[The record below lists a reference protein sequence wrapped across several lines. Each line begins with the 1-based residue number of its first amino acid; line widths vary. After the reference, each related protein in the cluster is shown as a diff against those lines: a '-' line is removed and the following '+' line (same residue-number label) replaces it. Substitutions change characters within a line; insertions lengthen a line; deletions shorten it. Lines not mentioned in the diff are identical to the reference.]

1 MRKFRRFLGYHARVL
16 SAASLSFLRFPL
28 CPLLVLACEAREP
41 DDRPLAQVGT
51 ELITERDYRSFVAGL
66 PEWTRSEAEGSDQV
80 RDYLQSLVDRAL
92 ILRAAREQKVEQSAG
107 VQKNMEV
114 ALRLKVGQ
122 AMEQRY
128 IRPAVSVSEAELRR
142 EFAAQ
147 GWERQLKIAHIFAR
161 TQARA
166 EATLAALRTGR
177 AFAEVAHEFSQNR
190 TTAAHGG
197 EKPYYY
203 SRINAIP
210 AVRDSLFSLPKGAI
224 SAILPVPKGYE
235 IFKILDER
243 TASYEQMRPQVL
255 KAVMRERLQARRRA
269 YIDSLA
275 EQFQWQEVAEGM
287 DRLASILHSGAQEG
301 DKKVFYLSEADA
313 ATALY
318 TYQGGAISLG
328 EAVNR
333 SQFIRQGRYVED
345 SLKVASYLERDVKVP
360 QLLLL
365 QGHALGID
373 QEPAIAD
380 WLARKKEEI
389 LIRAMRRLATAN
401 QKPVTEQE
409 MRAHYEAHPRSY
421 QTSSMVEVVEIQ
433 VEEEA
438 QALELL
444 SQIRADWQ
452 RAAPLIALIAE
463 IAEIKE
469 NGRGVSALHNLN
481 DELAVYSWL
490 KQRLSD
496 PLGAAKV
503 AEEIANAAEPADL
516 AETYIARQ
524 LAAVHSVRHGSREAA
539 GLYQLYW
546 HETPHFGPLVQAAME
561 AEVGALIGPLEHH
574 GLYSIAKIVGRAAA
588 GRQPFAEVQKRIE
601 HTLRRNRE
609 NELFG
614 QWLQTLRA
622 DAANEVVFFDNNI
635 KALGQDAP

>member
-1 MRKFRRFLGYHARVL
+1 C
-16 SAASLSFLRFPL
+16 SL
-28 CPLLVLACEAREP
+28 VALACAVQEP
-41 DDRPLAQVGT
+41 DNRPLAQVGT

-66 PEWTRSEAEGSDQV
+66 PEWTKSEAEGSDQV

-92 ILRAAREQKVEQSAG
+92 ILRAARAQKVEQNAT

-147 GWERQLKIAHIFAR
+147 GWERQLKIAHIFTR
-161 TQARA
+161 TQVWA
-166 EATLAALRTGR
+166 EAALAALRAGR

-224 SAILPVPKGYE
+224 SAILSVPKGYE

-275 EQFQWQEVAEGM
+275 EQFQWQEVAESM
-287 DRLASILHSGAQEG
+287 DRLTRILHSGAQEG

-345 SLKVASYLERDVKVP
+345 SLKVVSYLERDVKVP

-365 QGHALGID
+365 QGRALGID
-373 QEPAIAD
+373 QEPATAD

-389 LIRAMRRLATAN
+389 LIREMRRLATAN

-438 QALELL
+438 QARELL
-444 SQIRADWQ
+444 SQIRAERQ
-452 RAAPLIALIAE
+452 RAVPLIALF
-463 IAEIKE
+463 AEIKK
-469 NGRGVSALHNLN
+469 NGREVSALQTLN

-496 PLGAAKV
+496 PLGAAQV

-516 AETYIARQ
+516 TETYIARQ
-524 LAAVHSVRHGSREAA
+524 LAAAHSVRHGSREAA

-546 HETPHFGPLVQAAME
+546 HDTSHFGPLVKAVME
-561 AEVGALIGPLEHH
+561 AEVGALIGPVEHH
-574 GLYSIAKIVGRAAA
+574 GLYSIAKIAGRAAA
-588 GRQPFAEVQKRIE
+588 GRHPFAEVQKRIE

-614 QWLQTLRA
+614 QWLQALRA
-622 DAANEVVFFDNNI
+622 DAADEVVFFGDNI
-635 KALGQDAP
+635 EALGQDAP

>member
-1 MRKFRRFLGYHARVL
+1 MQKFAQFLDYHSRVL
-16 SAASLSFLRFPL
+16 PVAPLSFLRWLL
-28 CPLLVLACEAREP
+28 CPLLVLACESPEP

-66 PEWTRSEAEGSDQV
+66 PEWTKSAAEGSDQV

-92 ILRAAREQKVEQSAG
+92 ILRAAREQKVEQSAT

-128 IRPAVSVSEAELRR
+128 IRPAVSVSEEELRR

-147 GWERQLKIAHIFAR
+147 RWERQLKIAHIFAR

-166 EATLAALRTGR
+166 EAALAALQAGR

-287 DRLASILHSGAQEG
+287 DRLTRILHSGAQEG

-313 ATALY
+313 AAALY

-328 EAVNR
+328 EAVSR

-345 SLKVASYLERDVKVP
+345 SLKGGILLGARREGAAASPDAGPR
-360 QLLLL
+360 
-365 QGHALGID
+365 LGNR
-373 QEPAIAD
+373 P
-380 WLARKKEEI
+380 
-389 LIRAMRRLATAN
+389 RACDRRLACA
-401 QKPVTEQE
+401 QKGRNP
-409 MRAHYEAHPRSY
+409 HPRNAASRHG
-421 QTSSMVEVVEIQ
+421 EP
-433 VEEEA
+433 EA
-438 QALELL
+438 GDRARDARSLRRPSTELP
-444 SQIRADWQ
+444 DFVH
-452 RAAPLIALIAE
+452 
-463 IAEIKE
+463 
-469 NGRGVSALHNLN
+469 GRGRGNTGRGRGPSAGI
-481 DELAVYSWL
+481 AVPDT
-490 KQRLSD
+490 RR
-496 PLGAAKV
+496 PAAR
-503 AEEIANAAEPADL
+503 P
-516 AETYIARQ
+516 
-524 LAAVHSVRHGSREAA
+524 
-539 GLYQLYW
+539 
-546 HETPHFGPLVQAAME
+546 
-561 AEVGALIGPLEHH
+561 
-574 GLYSIAKIVGRAAA
+574 
-588 GRQPFAEVQKRIE
+588 
-601 HTLRRNRE
+601 RR
-609 NELFG
+609 
-614 QWLQTLRA
+614 
-622 DAANEVVFFDNNI
+622 
-635 KALGQDAP
+635 

>member
-1 MRKFRRFLGYHARVL
+1 MRKFSRFLGYHARVL
-16 SAASLSFLRFPL
+16 PAASLSFLRFSL
-28 CPLLVLACEAREP
+28 CPLVALACAVQEP

-66 PEWTRSEAEGSDQV
+66 PEWTKSEAEGSDQV

-92 ILRAAREQKVEQSAG
+92 ILRTARKQKVEQSAG

-128 IRPAVSVSEAELRR
+128 IRPAVSVSESELRR

-161 TQARA
+161 TQVRA
-166 EATLAALRTGR
+166 EAALAALRAGR

-224 SAILPVPKGYE
+224 SAILSVPKGYE

-275 EQFQWQEVAEGM
+275 EQFQWQEVAESM
-287 DRLASILHSGAQEG
+287 DRLTRILHSGAQEG

-345 SLKVASYLERDVKVP
+345 SLKVTSYLERDVKVP

-365 QGHALGID
+365 QGRALGID
-373 QEPAIAD
+373 QEPATAD

-389 LIRAMRRLATAN
+389 LIREMRRLATAN

-433 VEEEA
+433 VEEEV
-438 QALELL
+438 QARELL
-444 SQIRADWQ
+444 SQIRADRQ
-452 RAAPLIALIAE
+452 RAAPLIALLAE
-463 IAEIKE
+463 LKKS
-469 NGRGVSALHNLN
+469 GREVSTLQNLD
-481 DELAVYSWL
+481 DELAVYGWL

-496 PLGAAKV
+496 PLGAAQV

-524 LAAVHSVRHGSREAA
+524 LAAAHSVRHGSREVA

-546 HETPHFGPLVQAAME
+546 HETPSFGPLVKAAME
-561 AEVGALIGPLEHH
+561 AEVGALIGPVEHH
-574 GLYSIAKIVGRAAA
+574 GLYSIAKVA
-588 GRQPFAEVQKRIE
+588 GAPNRDGSP
-601 HTLRRNRE
+601 LR
-609 NELFG
+609 
-614 QWLQTLRA
+614 
-622 DAANEVVFFDNNI
+622 
-635 KALGQDAP
+635 K

>member
-1 MRKFRRFLGYHARVL
+1 MDYHSRV
-16 SAASLSFLRFPL
+16 SPTAPLSFLRWLL
-28 CPLLVLACEAREP
+28 CPLLVLACESPEP

-51 ELITERDYRSFVAGL
+51 ELITERDYRSFVTGL
-66 PEWTRSEAEGSDQV
+66 PEWTKSTAEGSDQV
-80 RDYLQSLVDRAL
+80 RDYLQSLVERAL

-128 IRPAVSVSEAELRR
+128 IRPAVSVSEEELRR

-147 GWERQLKIAHIFAR
+147 RWERQLKIAHIFAR

-166 EATLAALRTGR
+166 EAALAALQTGR

-224 SAILPVPKGYE
+224 SGILPVPKGYE
-235 IFKILDER
+235 IFKVLDER
-243 TASYEQMRPQVL
+243 TASYEQMQPQVL
-255 KAVMRERLQARRRA
+255 KAVMRERLQTRRRA

-287 DRLASILHSGAQEG
+287 DRLTRILHSGAQEG
-301 DKKVFYLSEADA
+301 DKKIFYLSEADA
-313 ATALY
+313 AAALY
-318 TYQGGAISLG
+318 TYRDGAISLG
-328 EAVNR
+328 EAVSR
-333 SQFIRQGRYVED
+333 SQFIRQGQYVED

-360 QLLLL
+360 QLLLM
-365 QGHALGID
+365 QGRALGID
-373 QEPAIAD
+373 QEPAVAD
-380 WLARKKEEI
+380 WLASKKEEI
-389 LIRAMRRLATAN
+389 LIREMRRLATAN
-401 QKPVTEQE
+401 QKPVTKQE
-409 MRAHYEAHPRSY
+409 MRAHYEAHPKSY

-433 VEEEA
+433 VEEET
-438 QALELL
+438 QARELL
-444 SQIRADWQ
+444 AQIRADRQ
-452 RAAPLIALIAE
+452 QAAPLITLL
-463 IAEIKE
+463 AEIKK
-469 NGRGVSALHNLN
+469 NGREVSALHNLN
-481 DELAVYSWL
+481 DELAVYGWL

-496 PLGAAKV
+496 PLGAAQV
-503 AEEIANAAEPADL
+503 AEEIANAAEPTDL

-524 LAAVHSVRHGSREAA
+524 LAAVHSVRHGSREVA

-546 HETPHFGPLVQAAME
+546 HETPSFGPLVKAAME
-561 AEVGALIGPLEHH
+561 AEVGALIGPVEHH
-574 GLYSIAKIVGRAAA
+574 GLYSIAKVAGRVAA

-614 QWLQTLRA
+614 QWLQALRA
-622 DAANEVVFFDNNI
+622 DTADEVVFFDDNI
-635 KALGQDAP
+635 EALGQDAP

>member
-16 SAASLSFLRFPL
+16 LAASLSFLRFPL
-28 CPLLVLACEAREP
+28 CLFLVLACETQGP

-51 ELITERDYRSFVAGL
+51 ALITERDYRSFVAGL
-66 PEWTRSEAEGSDQV
+66 PEWTKSAAEGSDQV

-128 IRPAVSVSEAELRR
+128 IRPVVSVNEAELRS
-142 EFAAQ
+142 EFTAR

-161 TQARA
+161 TQAQA
-166 EATLAALRTGR
+166 EAALAALQAGR

-287 DRLASILHSGAQEG
+287 DRLTRILHSGAQKG

-313 ATALY
+313 AAALY
-318 TYQGGAISLG
+318 TYRGGAISLG
-328 EAVNR
+328 EAVSR

-365 QGHALGID
+365 QGRALGID
-373 QEPAIAD
+373 QEPAVAD

-389 LIRAMRRLATAN
+389 LIREMRRLAIAN

-438 QALELL
+438 QARELL

-452 RAAPLIALIAE
+452 RAAPLIALL
-463 IAEIKE
+463 AEIKE
-469 NGRGVSALHNLN
+469 NGREVGALHNLN

-503 AEEIANAAEPADL
+503 AAEIANAAEPADL
-516 AETYIARQ
+516 AETYIVRQ
-524 LAAVHSVRHGSREAA
+524 LAAVHSVRHGSRELA

-546 HETPHFGPLVQAAME
+546 HETPSFGPLVKAAME
-561 AEVGALIGPLEHH
+561 AEIGALIGPLEHH
-574 GLYSIAKIVGRAAA
+574 GLYSIAKVAGRAAT
-588 GRQPFAEVQKRIE
+588 GRQPFAEVQKRIG

-614 QWLQTLRA
+614 QWLQALRA
-622 DAANEVVFFDNNI
+622 DAANEVVFFDDNI
-635 KALGQDAP
+635 EALGQDAP

>member
-1 MRKFRRFLGYHARVL
+1 MRKFSQFLGYHARV
-16 SAASLSFLRFPL
+16 SPTASLSFLRFSL
-28 CPLLVLACEAREP
+28 CPFLALACAVQEP
-41 DDRPLAQVGT
+41 DNKPLAQVDT
-51 ELITERDYRSFVAGL
+51 ELITERDYRSFVADL
-66 PEWTRSEAEGSDQV
+66 PEWTKSAATGSDQV

-92 ILRAAREQKVEQSAG
+92 ILRAAREQQVEQSTG

-128 IRPAVSVSEAELRR
+128 IRPAVAVSEEELRR

-161 TQARA
+161 TPARA
-166 EATLAALRTGR
+166 EAALAALHAGR
-177 AFAEVAHEFSQNR
+177 AFAAVAHEFSQNR

-203 SRINAIP
+203 SRINAIA

-235 IFKILDER
+235 IFKVLDER

-275 EQFQWQEVAEGM
+275 EQFQWQEVAESM
-287 DRLASILHSGAQEG
+287 DRLRRILHSGAQEG
-301 DKKVFYLSEADA
+301 DKKVFYLSEAFA
-313 ATALY
+313 AAALY

-328 EAVNR
+328 EAVSR
-333 SQFIRQGRYVED
+333 SQFIRQGRYVQD

-360 QLLLL
+360 QLLLM
-365 QGHALGID
+365 QGRALGID

-389 LIRAMRRLATAN
+389 LIREMRRLATAN
-401 QKPVTEQE
+401 QKPATEQE

-433 VEEEA
+433 VEEET
-438 QALELL
+438 QARELL
-444 SQIRADWQ
+444 SQIRADRQ
-452 RAAPLIALIAE
+452 RAAPLIALL
-463 IAEIKE
+463 AEIKKK
-469 NGRGVSALHNLN
+469 NGRDVRALQTLN
-481 DELAVYSWL
+481 DELAVYGWL

-503 AEEIANAAEPADL
+503 AAEIANAAEPADF

-546 HETPHFGPLVQAAME
+546 HETPSFGPLVKAAME

-588 GRQPFAEVQKRIE
+588 GRQPFAEVQKRIG

-614 QWLQTLRA
+614 QWLQALRA
-622 DAANEVVFFDNNI
+622 DAADEVVFFDDNI
-635 KALGQDAP
+635 EALGQDAP

>member
-1 MRKFRRFLGYHARVL
+1 MVIRLCLLTCAPFLA
-16 SAASLSFLRFPL
+16 
-28 CPLLVLACEAREP
+28 LACAVQEP
-41 DDRPLAQVGT
+41 DNKPLAQVDT

-66 PEWTRSEAEGSDQV
+66 PEWTKSAVEGGDQV

-92 ILRAAREQKVEQSAG
+92 ILRAARAQQVEQNPA

-128 IRPAVSVSEAELRR
+128 IRPAVSVSESELRR

-166 EATLAALRTGR
+166 EAALAALQAGR

-243 TASYEQMRPQVL
+243 TASYEQMRPQIL

-275 EQFQWQEVAEGM
+275 EQFQWQVVSESM
-287 DRLASILHSGAQEG
+287 DRLTRILHSSAQEG

-313 ATALY
+313 AAALY

-328 EAVNR
+328 EAVSR

-365 QGHALGID
+365 QGRALGID

-389 LIRAMRRLATAN
+389 LIREMRRRATAN

-438 QALELL
+438 QARELL
-444 SQIRADWQ
+444 SQIRADRQ
-452 RAAPLIALIAE
+452 RAASLISLL
-463 IAEIKE
+463 AEIKK
-469 NGRGVSALHNLN
+469 NGREVSALQTLN
-481 DELAVYSWL
+481 DELAVYGWL

-503 AEEIANAAEPADL
+503 AEKIANAAEPTDL

-524 LAAVHSVRHGSREAA
+524 FAAFYSVRHGSREAA

-546 HETPHFGPLVQAAME
+546 HDTSHFGPLVKAAME

-574 GLYSIAKIVGRAAA
+574 GLYSIAKIVGRAES

-614 QWLQTLRA
+614 QWLQALRA
-622 DAANEVVFFDNNI
+622 DAADEVVFFDDNI
-635 KALGQDAP
+635 EALGQDAP

>member
-16 SAASLSFLRFPL
+16 LAASLSFLRFPL
-28 CPLLVLACEAREP
+28 CPLLVLACETQGP

-51 ELITERDYRSFVAGL
+51 ALITERDYRSFVAGL
-66 PEWTRSEAEGSDQV
+66 PEWTKSAAEGSDQV

-107 VQKNMEV
+107 VQKNMEM

-128 IRPAVSVSEAELRR
+128 IRPAVSVNEAELRS
-142 EFAAQ
+142 EFTAQ

-166 EATLAALRTGR
+166 EAALAALQAGR

-287 DRLASILHSGAQEG
+287 DRLTRILHSGAQKG

-313 ATALY
+313 AAALY
-318 TYQGGAISLG
+318 TYRGGAISLG
-328 EAVNR
+328 EAVSR

-365 QGHALGID
+365 QGRALGID
-373 QEPAIAD
+373 QEPAVAD

-389 LIRAMRRLATAN
+389 LIREMRRLAIAN

-438 QALELL
+438 QARELL

-452 RAAPLIALIAE
+452 RAAPLIALL
-463 IAEIKE
+463 AEIKE
-469 NGRGVSALHNLN
+469 NGREVGALHNLN

-503 AEEIANAAEPADL
+503 AAEIANAAEPADL

-524 LAAVHSVRHGSREAA
+524 LAAVHSVRHGSRELA

-546 HETPHFGPLVQAAME
+546 HETPSFGPLVKAAME
-561 AEVGALIGPLEHH
+561 AEIGALIGPLEHH
-574 GLYSIAKIVGRAAA
+574 GLYSIAKVAGRAES
-588 GRQPFAEVQKRIE
+588 GRQPFAEVKKRIG

-609 NELFG
+609 NKLFG
-614 QWLQTLRA
+614 QWLQALRA
-622 DAANEVVFFDNNI
+622 DAANEVVFFDDNI
-635 KALGQDAP
+635 EALGQDAP

>member
-1 MRKFRRFLGYHARVL
+1 MVIRLCLLTCAPFLA
-16 SAASLSFLRFPL
+16 
-28 CPLLVLACEAREP
+28 LACAVQEP
-41 DDRPLAQVGT
+41 DNKPLAQVDT

-66 PEWTRSEAEGSDQV
+66 PEWTKSAVEGGDQV

-92 ILRAAREQKVEQSAG
+92 ILRAARAQQVEQNPA

-128 IRPAVSVSEAELRR
+128 IRPAVSVSESELRR

-166 EATLAALRTGR
+166 EAALAALQAGR

-243 TASYEQMRPQVL
+243 TASYEQMRPQIL

-275 EQFQWQEVAEGM
+275 EQFQWQVVSESM
-287 DRLASILHSGAQEG
+287 DRLTRILHSSAQEG

-313 ATALY
+313 AAALY

-328 EAVNR
+328 EAVSR

-365 QGHALGID
+365 QGRALGID

-389 LIRAMRRLATAN
+389 LIREMRRRATAN

-438 QALELL
+438 QARELL
-444 SQIRADWQ
+444 SQIRADRQ
-452 RAAPLIALIAE
+452 RAASLISLL
-463 IAEIKE
+463 AEIKK
-469 NGRGVSALHNLN
+469 NGREVSALQTLN
-481 DELAVYSWL
+481 DELAVYGWL

-503 AEEIANAAEPADL
+503 AEKIANAAEPTDL

-524 LAAVHSVRHGSREAA
+524 FAAFYSVRHGSREAA

-546 HETPHFGPLVQAAME
+546 HDTSHFGPLVKAAME

-574 GLYSIAKIVGRAAA
+574 GLYSIAKIVGRAES

-609 NELFG
+609 NELCG
-614 QWLQTLRA
+614 QWLQALRA
-622 DAANEVVFFDNNI
+622 DAADEVGFFDDNI
-635 KALGQDAP
+635 EALGQDAP

>member
-1 MRKFRRFLGYHARVL
+1 MQKFVRFLGHRARVA
-16 SAASLSFLRFPL
+16 SAASLSFLRWLL
-28 CPLLVLACEAREP
+28 CPLLALACETRELE
-41 DDRPLAQVGT
+41 DRPLAQVGT

-66 PEWTRSEAEGSDQV
+66 PEWTKSAAEGSDQV

-92 ILRAAREQKVEQSAG
+92 ILRAARAQQLEQSTAI
-107 VQKNMEV
+107 QKNME
-114 ALRLKVGQ
+114 AARRLKVGQ

-128 IRPAVSVSEAELRR
+128 IQPAVSVSEAELRQV
-142 EFAAQ
+142 FAAQ
-147 GWERQLKIAHIFAR
+147 RWERQLKIAHIFAR
-161 TQARA
+161 TQAQA
-166 EATLAALRTGR
+166 EAALAALRAGR
-177 AFAEVAHEFSQNR
+177 SFAEVAHEFSQNR

-203 SRINAIP
+203 SRSNAIP

-224 SAILPVPKGYE
+224 SAILPVSKGYE

-255 KAVMRERLQARRRA
+255 KALMRERLQARRRA

-287 DRLASILHSGAQEG
+287 DRLTRILHGGEQRG

-313 ATALY
+313 AAALY
-318 TYQGGAISLG
+318 TYRGGAVSLG
-328 EAVNR
+328 EAVSR

-345 SLKVASYLERDVKVP
+345 SPKVASYLERDVKVP

-365 QGHALGID
+365 QGRALGID
-373 QEPAIAD
+373 QEPAISD

-389 LIRAMRRLATAN
+389 LIREMRHRATAN

-409 MRAHYEAHPRSY
+409 MRAHYEAHPKSY

-438 QALELL
+438 QARELL
-444 SQIRADWQ
+444 SQIRADRQ
-452 RAAPLIALIAE
+452 RAAPLIALLAE
-463 IAEIKE
+463 IGKD
-469 NGRGVSALHNLN
+469 GREVSALQNLN
-481 DELAVYSWL
+481 DELAVSGWL

-496 PLGAAKV
+496 PLGAAQV
-503 AEEIANAAEPADL
+503 AEEIATAAGPADL
-516 AETYIARQ
+516 AEIYIARQ
-524 LAAVHSVRHGSREAA
+524 LAAFYSVRHGSREAE
-539 GLYQLYW
+539 GRSQLYW
-546 HETPHFGPLVQAAME
+546 HETPRFGPLVKAAME
-561 AEVGALIGPLEHH
+561 AEVGALIGPVEHH
-574 GLYSIAKIVGRAAA
+574 GLYSIAKVVGRAAA

-601 HTLRRNRE
+601 HTLQRNRE

-614 QWLQTLRA
+614 HWLQALRT
-622 DAANEVVFFDNNI
+622 DAADEVTFFDDNI

>member
-1 MRKFRRFLGYHARVL
+1 MQKFAPFWGYHSRVSPAVPL
-16 SAASLSFLRFPL
+16 SSLRWLLCLFLF
-28 CPLLVLACEAREP
+28 LACETPES
-41 DDRPLAQVGT
+41 DNRPLAQVGT

-66 PEWTRSEAEGSDQV
+66 PEWTKSAAEGSDQV

-122 AMEQRY
+122 VMEQRY
-128 IRPAVSVSEAELRR
+128 IRPAVSVNEAALRS

-161 TQARA
+161 TQTRA
-166 EATLAALRTGR
+166 EAALAALQAGR

-190 TTAAHGG
+190 ITAAHGG

-287 DRLASILHSGAQEG
+287 DRLRRILHSGAQEG

-328 EAVNR
+328 EAVSR

-360 QLLLL
+360 QLLLM
-365 QGHALGID
+365 QGRALGID

-389 LIRAMRRLATAN
+389 LIREMRRRATAN

-409 MRAHYEAHPRSY
+409 MRAHYDAHPQSY

-438 QALELL
+438 QARELL
-444 SQIRADWQ
+444 SQIRADRQ
-452 RAAPLIALIAE
+452 RAAPLIALL
-463 IAEIKE
+463 AEIKK
-469 NGRGVSALHNLN
+469 NGRGVSALQNLN

-503 AEEIANAAEPADL
+503 AAEIANAAEPTDL

-546 HETPHFGPLVQAAME
+546 HETPHFGPLVKAAME

-574 GLYSIAKIVGRAAA
+574 GLYSIAKIAGRAES

-614 QWLQTLRA
+614 QWLQALRA
-622 DAANEVVFFDNNI
+622 DAADEVVFFDDNI
-635 KALGQDAP
+635 EALGQDAP

>member
-1 MRKFRRFLGYHARVL
+1 MQNLGRFLAVI
-16 SAASLSFLRFPL
+16 SLSFCYSMVIRL
-28 CPLLVLACEAREP
+28 CLLVCALLLVFACAAQAS
-41 DDRPLAQVGT
+41 DNRPLAQVGT
-51 ELITERDYRSFVAGL
+51 ELITERDYRRFVAGL
-66 PEWTRSEAEGSDQV
+66 PEWTKSAAEGSDQV

-92 ILRAAREQKVEQSAG
+92 ILRTARAQKVEQNAT

-128 IRPAVSVSEAELRR
+128 IRPAVSVSEAELRS
-142 EFAAQ
+142 EFTARR
-147 GWERQLKIAHIFAR
+147 WERQLKIAHIFAR
-161 TQARA
+161 TLVRA
-166 EATLAALRTGR
+166 EAALAALRAGR

-243 TASYEQMRPQVL
+243 TAPYEQMRPQVL

-275 EQFQWQEVAEGM
+275 AQFQWQEVAEGM
-287 DRLASILHSGAQEG
+287 DRLTRILHSGAQEG

-313 ATALY
+313 ATTLY
-318 TYQGGAISLG
+318 TYRGGAISLG

-333 SQFIRQGRYVED
+333 SQFMRQGRYVED

-360 QLLLL
+360 QLLLM
-365 QGHALGID
+365 QGRALGID

-389 LIRAMRRLATAN
+389 LIREMRRLATAN

-409 MRAHYEAHPRSY
+409 MRAHYHAHPQSY

-433 VEEEA
+433 VEEES
-438 QALELL
+438 QARELL

-452 RAAPLIALIAE
+452 RAAPLIALLAE
-463 IAEIKE
+463 IGKD
-469 NGRGVSALHNLN
+469 GREVSALQNLN
-481 DELAVYSWL
+481 DELAVSGWL

-496 PLGAAKV
+496 PLGAAQI
-503 AEEIANAAEPADL
+503 AEEIANAAGPADL

-524 LAAVHSVRHGSREAA
+524 LAAVHSVRHGSREVA

-546 HETPHFGPLVQAAME
+546 HETPLFGPLVKVAME
-561 AEVGALIGPLEHH
+561 AEVGALIGPVEHH
-574 GLYSIAKIVGRAAA
+574 GLYSIAKIVGRAES

-614 QWLQTLRA
+614 QWLQALRA
-622 DAANEVVFFDNNI
+622 DTADEVVFFDDNI
-635 KALGQDAP
+635 EALGQDAP

>member
-1 MRKFRRFLGYHARVL
+1 MQKFVQFLGCRSRVL
-16 SAASLSFLRFPL
+16 PTAPLSFLRWLL
-28 CPLLVLACEAREP
+28 CPLLVLACEAPEP

-66 PEWTRSEAEGSDQV
+66 PEWTKSAAEGSDQV

-92 ILRAAREQKVEQSAG
+92 ILRAARAQKVEQNAT

-128 IRPAVSVSEAELRR
+128 IRPAVSVSEEELRR

-166 EATLAALRTGR
+166 EAALSALQTGR

-210 AVRDSLFSLPKGAI
+210 AMRDSLFSLPKGAI

-287 DRLASILHSGAQEG
+287 DRLRRILHSGAQEG

-318 TYQGGAISLG
+318 TYQDDEINLG

-360 QLLLL
+360 QLLLM
-365 QGHALGID
+365 QGRALGID

-389 LIRAMRRLATAN
+389 LIREMRRLATSH
-401 QKPVTEQE
+401 KEPVTEQE
-409 MRAHYEAHPRSY
+409 MRTHYDAHPQSY

-444 SQIRADWQ
+444 SQIRADRQ
-452 RAAPLIALIAE
+452 RAAPLIALIF
-463 IAEIKE
+463 EIKKN
-469 NGRGVSALHNLN
+469 NGRGVSALQNLN

-503 AEEIANAAEPADL
+503 AAEIANAAEPADL

-524 LAAVHSVRHGSREAA
+524 LASVHSVRHGSREAA

-546 HETPHFGPLVQAAME
+546 HETPSFGPLVKAAME
-561 AEVGALIGPLEHH
+561 AEVGALIGPVEHH
-574 GLYSIAKIVGRAAA
+574 GLYSIAKIVGRSAA

-614 QWLQTLRA
+614 QWLQALRA
-622 DAANEVVFFDNNI
+622 DSAAEVVFFDDNI
-635 KALGQDAP
+635 EALGQDAP

>member
-1 MRKFRRFLGYHARVL
+1 MRKFCRFLGYHARVL
-16 SAASLSFLRFPL
+16 PAASLSFLRFPL
-28 CPLLVLACEAREP
+28 CPLLVLACETPGP

-51 ELITERDYRSFVAGL
+51 ELITERDYRNFVAGL
-66 PEWTRSEAEGSDQV
+66 PEWTKSAAEGSDQV

-92 ILRAAREQKVEQSAG
+92 ILRTAQTQKVEQNAT

-128 IRPAVSVSEAELRR
+128 IRPAVSVSEEELRR

-147 GWERQLKIAHIFAR
+147 RWERQLKIAHIFAR

-166 EATLAALRTGR
+166 EAALSALQTGR

-243 TASYEQMRPQVL
+243 TASYEQMRSQVL

-287 DRLASILHSGAQEG
+287 DRLRRILHSGAQEG

-318 TYQGGAISLG
+318 TYRDGATSLG
-328 EAVNR
+328 EAVSR

-365 QGHALGID
+365 QGRTLGID

-389 LIRAMRRLATAN
+389 LIRAMRRRATAN

-409 MRAHYEAHPRSY
+409 MRTHYEAHPKSY

-438 QALELL
+438 QARELL
-444 SQIRADWQ
+444 SQIRADRQ
-452 RAAPLIALIAE
+452 QAAPLIALL
-463 IAEIKE
+463 AEIKE
-469 NGRGVSALHNLN
+469 NGREVGALHNLN
-481 DELAVYSWL
+481 DELAVYGWL

-496 PLGAAKV
+496 PLGAAQV
-503 AEEIANAAEPADL
+503 AEEIANAAEPTDL

-546 HETPHFGPLVQAAME
+546 HETPHFGPLVKAAME
-561 AEVGALIGPLEHH
+561 AEIGALIGPLEHH
-574 GLYSIAKIVGRAAA
+574 GLYSIAKIVGRSAA

-614 QWLQTLRA
+614 QWLQALRA
-622 DAANEVVFFDNNI
+622 DAADEVIFFDDNI
-635 KALGQDAP
+635 EALGQDAP

>member
-1 MRKFRRFLGYHARVL
+1 MQKFAPFLDYHSRV
-16 SAASLSFLRFPL
+16 SPVVPLSFLRWLL
-28 CPLLVLACEAREP
+28 CPLLVLACESPEP

-66 PEWTRSEAEGSDQV
+66 PEWTKSAAEGSDQV

-92 ILRAAREQKVEQSAG
+92 ILRAARAQKVEQNAT
-107 VQKNMEV
+107 VKKNMEV

-142 EFAAQ
+142 EFTAR

-161 TQARA
+161 TPARA
-166 EATLAALRTGR
+166 EAALAALQAGR

-287 DRLASILHSGAQEG
+287 DRLTRILHSGAQEG

-318 TYQGGAISLG
+318 TYRGGAISLG

-365 QGHALGID
+365 QGRALGID

-389 LIRAMRRLATAN
+389 LIREMRRRATAN

-409 MRAHYEAHPRSY
+409 MRAHYDAHPQSY

-452 RAAPLIALIAE
+452 QATPLIALF
-463 IAEIKE
+463 AEIKK
-469 NGRGVSALHNLN
+469 NGREISTLHSLSE
-481 DELAVYSWL
+481 ELAVYSWL

-496 PLGAAKV
+496 PLGAAQV
-503 AEEIANAAEPADL
+503 AEEIANATEPADL

-524 LAAVHSVRHGSREAA
+524 LAAVHSVRHGSREVA

-546 HETPHFGPLVQAAME
+546 HETPSFGPLVKVAME
-561 AEVGALIGPLEHH
+561 AEVGALIGPVEHH
-574 GLYSIAKIVGRAAA
+574 GLYSIAKIAGGAAA

-614 QWLQTLRA
+614 QWLQSLRA
-622 DAANEVVFFDNNI
+622 TADEVVFFDDNI
-635 KALGQDAP
+635 EALGQDAP

>member
-1 MRKFRRFLGYHARVL
+1 M
-16 SAASLSFLRFPL
+16 SFLRWLL
-28 CPLLVLACEAREP
+28 CPLVVLAACETREP

-51 ELITERDYRSFVAGL
+51 ELITERDYRSFVADL
-66 PEWTRSEAEGSDQV
+66 PEWTKSAAEGSDQV

-92 ILRAAREQKVEQSAG
+92 ILRAARAQEVEQSAA
-107 VQKNMEV
+107 VQKNMAV

-166 EATLAALRTGR
+166 EAARAALQAGR

-210 AVRDSLFSLPKGAI
+210 VVRDSLFSLPKGAI

-275 EQFQWQEVAEGM
+275 EQFQWQEIAESM
-287 DRLASILHSGAQEG
+287 ERLTRILHSGAQEG

-360 QLLLL
+360 QLLLM
-365 QGHALGID
+365 QGRALGIE

-389 LIRAMRRLATAN
+389 LIREMRRRATAN

-438 QALELL
+438 QARELL
-444 SQIRADWQ
+444 SQIRADRQ
-452 RAAPLIALIAE
+452 RAAPLIALL
-463 IAEIKE
+463 AEIKE
-469 NGRGVSALHNLN
+469 NGREVGALQNLN
-481 DELAVYSWL
+481 DELAVYGWL

-496 PLGAAKV
+496 PLDAAKV
-503 AEEIANAAEPADL
+503 AAEIANAAEPTDL
-516 AETYIARQ
+516 TETYIVRQ

-546 HETPHFGPLVQAAME
+546 HETPHFGPLVKAAME
-561 AEVGALIGPLEHH
+561 AEIGALIGPVEHH

-588 GRQPFAEVQKRIE
+588 GRQPFAEVKKRIE

-614 QWLQTLRA
+614 QWLQALRA
-622 DAANEVVFFDNNI
+622 DAADQVVFFDDNI
-635 KALGQDAP
+635 EALGQDAP

>member
-1 MRKFRRFLGYHARVL
+1 MQKFARFWSHHSRV
-16 SAASLSFLRFPL
+16 SPAAPLSFLRWLL
-28 CPLLVLACEAREP
+28 CLFFVLACETREP
-41 DDRPLAQVGT
+41 DDRPLAQVGSK
-51 ELITERDYRSFVAGL
+51 LITERDYRRFVAGL
-66 PEWTRSEAEGSDQV
+66 PEWTKSAAEGSEQV
-80 RDYLQSLVDRAL
+80 RDYLQSLIDRAL
-92 ILRAAREQKVEQSAG
+92 ILRAAQEQKVEQSAA
-107 VQKNMEV
+107 VQKNMAET
-114 ALRLKVGQ
+114 LRLKVGQ

-128 IRPAVSVSEAELRR
+128 IRPAVAVGEEELRR

-147 GWERQLKIAHIFAR
+147 GWERQLKIAHIFVR

-166 EATLAALRTGR
+166 EVALVALRAGR
-177 AFAEVAHEFSQNR
+177 AFASVAHEFSQNR

-287 DRLASILHSGAQEG
+287 GRLRQYLAQRRTRGRQEGILPLGGRRCGRAVHVPRRRNQLGRSREPLAVHSPRAVRTRQSEGGILLRARREGAAASPAAGARFGNRSGAGDRRLARAQ
-301 DKKVFYLSEADA
+301 
-313 ATALY
+313 
-318 TYQGGAISLG
+318 
-328 EAVNR
+328 
-333 SQFIRQGRYVED
+333 
-345 SLKVASYLERDVKVP
+345 
-360 QLLLL
+360 
-365 QGHALGID
+365 
-373 QEPAIAD
+373 
-380 WLARKKEEI
+380 KEEI
-389 LIRAMRRLATAN
+389 LIRAMRRLATAS

-409 MRAHYEAHPRSY
+409 MRAHYEAHPRNY

-438 QALELL
+438 QARELL
-444 SQIRADWQ
+444 SQIRADQQ
-452 RAAPLIALIAE
+452 RAAPLIALL
-463 IAEIKE
+463 AEIKK
-469 NGRGVSALHNLN
+469 NGREVSALQNLN
-481 DELAVYSWL
+481 DELAVYGWL

-503 AEEIANAAEPADL
+503 VEEIANAAEPADL

-524 LAAVHSVRHGSREAA
+524 LAAAHSVRHGSREAA

-546 HETPHFGPLVQAAME
+546 HETPSFGPLVKAAME
-561 AEVGALIGPLEHH
+561 AEVGTLIGPLEHH
-574 GLYSIAKIVGRAAA
+574 GLYAIAKNVRRIAT

-614 QWLQTLRA
+614 QWLQALRA
-622 DAANEVVFFDNNI
+622 DAADEVVFFDDNI
-635 KALGQDAP
+635 EALGQDAP

>member
-1 MRKFRRFLGYHARVL
+1 MRKFSRFLGYHARV
-16 SAASLSFLRFPL
+16 SPTASLSFLRFPL
-28 CPLLVLACEAREP
+28 CSLVALACAVQEP
-41 DDRPLAQVGT
+41 DNRPLAQVGT
-51 ELITERDYRSFVAGL
+51 ELITERDYRSFVVGL
-66 PEWTRSEAEGSDQV
+66 PEWTKSEAEGSDQV

-92 ILRAAREQKVEQSAG
+92 ILRTARKQKVEQSAG

-128 IRPAVSVSEAELRR
+128 IRPAVSVSESELRR

-161 TQARA
+161 TQVRA
-166 EATLAALRTGR
+166 EAALAALRAGR

-224 SAILPVPKGYE
+224 SAILSVPKGYE

-275 EQFQWQEVAEGM
+275 EQFQWQEVAESM
-287 DRLASILHSGAQEG
+287 DRLTRILHSGAQEG

-345 SLKVASYLERDVKVP
+345 SLKVVSYLERDVKVP

-365 QGHALGID
+365 QGRALGID
-373 QEPAIAD
+373 QEPATAD

-389 LIRAMRRLATAN
+389 LIREMRRLATAN

-438 QALELL
+438 QARELL
-444 SQIRADWQ
+444 SQIRTDRQ
-452 RAAPLIALIAE
+452 QAAPLIALLAE
-463 IAEIKE
+463 VKKS
-469 NGRGVSALHNLN
+469 GREVRALQILN
-481 DELAVYSWL
+481 DELAVHGWL
-490 KQRLSD
+490 KQRLSN

-524 LAAVHSVRHGSREAA
+524 LAAAHSVRHGSREVA

-546 HETPHFGPLVQAAME
+546 HETPSFGPLVKAAME
-561 AEVGALIGPLEHH
+561 AEVGALIGPVEHH
-574 GLYSIAKIVGRAAA
+574 GLYSITKIVGRAAA

-609 NELFG
+609 SELFG
-614 QWLQTLRA
+614 QWLQALRA
-622 DAANEVVFFDNNI
+622 DAADEVVFFDDNI
-635 KALGQDAP
+635 EALGQDAP

>member
-1 MRKFRRFLGYHARVL
+1 MQKFAPFLDYHSRVL
-16 SAASLSFLRFPL
+16 PVAPLSFLRWLL
-28 CPLLVLACEAREP
+28 CPLLVLACETPGP

-51 ELITERDYRSFVAGL
+51 KLITERDYRSFVAGL
-66 PEWTRSEAEGSDQV
+66 PEWTKSEAEGSDQV

-92 ILRAAREQKVEQSAG
+92 ILRAAQTQKVEQNAT

-128 IRPAVSVSEAELRR
+128 IRPAVSVNEAELRS
-142 EFAAQ
+142 EFIAR
-147 GWERQLKIAHIFAR
+147 GWERQLKIAHIFTR
-161 TQARA
+161 TQVRA
-166 EATLAALRTGR
+166 EAALAALQAGR
-177 AFAEVAHEFSQNR
+177 AFVEVAHEFSQNR

-275 EQFQWQEVAEGM
+275 EQFQWQEIAEGM
-287 DRLASILHSGAQEG
+287 DRLRRILHSGAQEG
-301 DKKVFYLSEADA
+301 DKKVFYLSEVDA
-313 ATALY
+313 AAALY
-318 TYQGGAISLG
+318 TYRGGAISLG
-328 EAVNR
+328 EAVSR

-365 QGHALGID
+365 QGRTLGID
-373 QEPAIAD
+373 QEPAVAD
-380 WLARKKEEI
+380 WLTRKKEEI
-389 LIRAMRRLATAN
+389 LIRAMRRRATAN

-409 MRAHYEAHPRSY
+409 MRAHYEAHPKSY

-438 QALELL
+438 QARELL
-444 SQIRADWQ
+444 SQIRADRQ
-452 RAAPLIALIAE
+452 QAAPLIALL
-463 IAEIKE
+463 AEIKE
-469 NGRGVSALHNLN
+469 NGREVGALHNLN
-481 DELAVYSWL
+481 DELAVYGWL

-496 PLGAAKV
+496 PLGAAQV
-503 AEEIANAAEPADL
+503 AEEIANAAEPTDL

-524 LAAVHSVRHGSREAA
+524 LAAVHSVRHGSREVS

-546 HETPHFGPLVQAAME
+546 HETPSFGPLVKAAME
-561 AEVGALIGPLEHH
+561 AEIGALIGPLEHH
-574 GLYSIAKIVGRAAA
+574 GLYSIAKIAGRAAA

-614 QWLQTLRA
+614 QWLQALRT
-622 DAANEVVFFDNNI
+622 DAADEVVFFDDNI
-635 KALGQDAP
+635 EALGQDAP

>member
-1 MRKFRRFLGYHARVL
+1 MNMQKFVRFLGHRARVA
-16 SAASLSFLRFPL
+16 SAASLSFLRWLL
-28 CPLLVLACEAREP
+28 CPLLALACETREP
-41 DDRPLAQVGT
+41 EDRPLAQVGT

-66 PEWTRSEAEGSDQV
+66 PEWTKSAAEGSAQV

-92 ILRAAREQKVEQSAG
+92 ILRAARAQQWEQSTAI
-107 VQKNMEV
+107 QKNMEV

-128 IRPAVSVSEAELRR
+128 IQPAVSVSEAELRR

-147 GWERQLKIAHIFAR
+147 QWERQLKIAHIFVR

-166 EATLAALRTGR
+166 EVALAALRVGR
-177 AFAEVAHEFSQNR
+177 SFAEVAHEFSQNL

-203 SRINAIP
+203 SRSNAIP

-224 SAILPVPKGYE
+224 SAILPVSKGYE

-255 KAVMRERLQARRRA
+255 KALMRERLQARRRA

-287 DRLASILHSGAQEG
+287 DQLTRILHSGEQEG

-313 ATALY
+313 AAALY
-318 TYQGGAISLG
+318 TYRGGAISLG
-328 EAVNR
+328 EAVSR

-345 SLKVASYLERDVKVP
+345 SLKVAHYLERDVKVP

-365 QGHALGID
+365 QGRALGID
-373 QEPAIAD
+373 REPAIAD
-380 WLARKKEEI
+380 WLTRKKEEI
-389 LIRAMRRLATAN
+389 LIREMRRLATAHK
-401 QKPVTEQE
+401 KPVTEQE
-409 MRAHYEAHPRSY
+409 MRAHYEAHPKSY

-438 QALELL
+438 QARELL
-444 SQIRADWQ
+444 SQIRADRQ
-452 RAAPLIALIAE
+452 RAALLIALLAE
-463 IAEIKE
+463 IERD
-469 NGRGVSALHNLN
+469 GCTVSALQNLG
-481 DELAVYSWL
+481 DELAVYGWL
-490 KQRLSD
+490 KRRLSD
-496 PLGAAKV
+496 PLGAAQV
-503 AEEIANAAEPADL
+503 AAEIAKAAEPPDL

-524 LAAVHSVRHGSREAA
+524 LAAVHSVRHGSREIE

-546 HETPHFGPLVQAAME
+546 HETPRFGPLVKAAME
-561 AEVGALIGPLEHH
+561 AEADALIGPVEHH
-574 GLYSIAKIVGRAAA
+574 GLYSIAKIVGRAES
-588 GRQPFAEVQKRIE
+588 GRRPFAEVQQRIE
-601 HTLRRNRE
+601 HTLRRGRE

-614 QWLQTLRA
+614 QWLQALRA
-622 DAANEVVFFDNNI
+622 TAADEVVFFDDNI